1 MCGVREL
8 RLCLYSSARLL
19 FPLPSSHTF
28 LDWSTLSRYEVRN
41 RASSERGQRM
51 QGIRIEFEWFK
62 FIDYGVEV
70 RPGVPGSL
78 LSQVNTE
85 LLVGLG
91 PREAALKT
99 RPLDMSPDLYLE
111 LAKSQ
116 PTLAGYKEFAKRY
129 GLLTDPQRDYTY
141 QWPQL
146 IMNMRNLID
155 LIRDTGN
162 WKIEGEKYVPFDLK
176 MKFGLRFV
184 PTSADGSQTALSI
197 VPANLYNALVL
208 QCVSNRAGGGE
219 VRSCKACGALFETG
233 RTTGRRSNR
242 EFCSDK
248 CRFEFS
254 HRNRRKKQ

>member
-1 MCGVREL
+1 M
-8 RLCLYSSARLL
+8 
-19 FPLPSSHTF
+19 
-28 LDWSTLSRYEVRN
+28 RN
-41 RASSERGQRM
+41 RANSEPGQRM

-116 PTLAGYKEFAKRY
+116 PTLACYKEVAKRY